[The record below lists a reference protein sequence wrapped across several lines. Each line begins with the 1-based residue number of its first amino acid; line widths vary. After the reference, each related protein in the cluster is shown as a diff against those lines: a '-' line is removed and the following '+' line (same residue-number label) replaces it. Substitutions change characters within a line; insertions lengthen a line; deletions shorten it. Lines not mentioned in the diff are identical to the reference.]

1 MFRLC
6 EQKFQDWID
15 NSQKALLI
23 YGARQVGKTYLARK
37 MLRRND
43 IIYCEFNL
51 IERPDI
57 LNFLM
62 NADNTSD
69 ISTKLALY
77 SDVPL
82 VENESVIFLDE
93 IQKYPDIITTIK
105 FLVDEGRYRYVLSGS
120 NLGVEIKGIRSIP
133 IGYIESWQ
141 MYPLCFEEFAIASGI
156 TETMLSHMED
166 CFQSEHPVDPIIHNK
181 LLQAFY
187 YYLIVGGMP
196 AVINIYNETRSLER
210 INQEQKNIINQY
222 KADFTRYEQENRRL
236 KVIAI
241 YDNIPAQ
248 LNKQNRKFKFTML
261 NKELKFDRY
270 EESFLWLKDAA
281 VAIPTHIVSTPQ
293 SPLEISKE
301 TNVFKLFLNDVGLLT
316 SCYPYA
322 LRAQIAEMD
331 PSREL
336 NNGALFEN
344 FVAQEIYA
352 NGSESF
358 YYKKKALGEVDFM
371 IEPDGEAIPVEVK
384 SGSDYKTHAALNHLL
399 DNHKFSTAY
408 VLSPNNIEVD
418 GIITY
423 LPIYMAGLVAAGK
436 NQADIVLPPINTT
449 YDSVSGI

>member
-6 EQKFQDWID
+6 EAKFQNWID
-15 NSQKALLI
+15 NSKKALLI
-23 YGARQVGKTYLARK
+23 YGARQVGKTYLVRE
-37 MLRRND
+37 MLKRNN
-43 IIYCEFNL
+43 IAYCEFNL
-51 IERPDI
+51 IERTDI

-62 NADNTSD
+62 NADSSSD
-69 ISTKLALY
+69 ISAKLAMY
-77 SDVPL
+77 SDIPL

-93 IQKYPDIITTIK
+93 IQKYPDIVTTIK
-105 FLVDEGRYRYVLSGS
+105 FLVDEGKYRYVLSGS
-120 NLGVEIKGIRSIP
+120 NLGVELKGIRSIP
-133 IGYIESWQ
+133 IGYIEFWQ
-141 MYPLCFEEFAIASGI
+141 MFPMNFEEFAIASGI
-156 TETMLSHMED
+156 SEAILSHMKE
-166 CFQSEHPVDPIIHNK
+166 CFHNKKPVDTIANDK
-181 LLQAFY
+181 LLQTFY

-196 AVINIYNETRSLER
+196 AVVNIYKETPSLER
-210 INQEQKNIINQY
+210 IDQEQKNIINQY

-241 YDNIPAQ
+241 YDNISAQ
-248 LNKQNRKFKFTML
+248 LSKQNRKFKFTML

-316 SCYPYA
+316 SCYPYS

-331 PSREL
+331 TSQKL
-336 NNGALFEN
+336 NNGVLFEN

-352 NGSESF
+352 TGSESF

-384 SGSDYKTHAALNHLL
+384 SGNDYRTHASLNHLL
-399 DNHKFSTAY
+399 DNHNFNAAY
-408 VLSPNNIEVD
+408 VLSPNNVETD

-423 LPIYMAGLVAAGK
+423 LPIYMAGLVASGK
-436 NQADIVLPPINTT
+436 NHTDIVLPPINATV
-449 YDSVSGI
+449 DSY